1 VIEFAEAPARVAV
14 DPAEYNRLLG
24 YPPDRVPEDRAA
36 ELAQWAREWYA
47 ANGRPWVYARLT
59 ARLALAD
66 GAVAIEGVPFAGSR
80 LRARLGDAEAESVVL
95 VAVSAGPELEAEAGR
110 VWREERPDEYFFLEM
125 FGAAVVEH
133 LLTSVGA
140 RLCDWAEAR
149 EMAVLPH
156 DSPGYPGWDVAEQPA
171 LLALLAA
178 HARTLPGPLDVL
190 ASGALVPKKS
200 QLAVFGV
207 TRHVGRLSHLAT
219 LVPCRT
225 CGLAGCQYRRSPYR
239 RAAPTAGSPSSGP
252 APRAHVALRA
262 PGPYR
267 VSTRALERWSRER
280 LSLVPRADGGIDAVF
295 RYDGTTCTNMGRE
308 LTFLYT
314 VTLGREADGYPIRA
328 QQCGPAPGDV
338 GHVTMC
344 QYLRDPGGLLAAI
357 ARERPRAGRPLDDVL
372 SWQAAPSAAGC
383 YCDPAS
389 RDHKWSLVLQT
400 IHYALARRETA
411 ARPGATSR

>member
-1 VIEFAEAPARVAV
+1 VIEFAEAPARVDV

-24 YPPDRVPEDRAA
+24 YPPDRLPKDRAD

-59 ARLALAD
+59 ARLVLAE
-66 GAVAIEGVPFAGSR
+66 GTVAIEGVPFAGSR
-80 LRARLGDAEAESVVL
+80 LRARLGDAEANAAVL

-110 VWREERPDEYFFLEM
+110 LWREERPDEYFFLEM

-149 EMAVLPH
+149 QMAVLPH

-171 LLALLAA
+171 LLALLASRE
-178 HARTLPGPLDVL
+178 RTLPGPLDVL

-207 TRHVGRLSHLAT
+207 TRHVGRLPHLAT
-219 LVPCRT
+219 LVPCCT

-239 RAAPTAGSPSSGP
+239 RAA
-252 APRAHVALRA
+252 
-262 PGPYR
+262 
-267 VSTRALERWSRER
+267 
-280 LSLVPRADGGIDAVF
+280 
-295 RYDGTTCTNMGRE
+295 
-308 LTFLYT
+308 
-314 VTLGREADGYPIRA
+314 
-328 QQCGPAPGDV
+328 
-338 GHVTMC
+338 MC
-344 QYLRDPGGLLAAI
+344 QHLRDPDGLLAAI
-357 ARERPRAGRPLDDVL
+357 AGERPLDDVL
-372 SWQAAPSAAGC
+372 SWQAATSAAGC

-389 RDHKWSLVLQT
+389 RDHGWSLVLQT